1 MADLE
6 RRLHALAAEAFPP
19 VPDVRTAVAARI
31 AAAVQPAATAAAT
44 GVPTHAE
51 PGASS
56 AEPHTR
62 PTAEPGGRPAAE
74 PGPRPAPSLRP
85 RRIRALGRPSRRRA
99 VALAAAL
106 VLLPTAAI
114 AAVPETRH
122 AVLEW
127 LGIEHVRV
135 ERVPRLPAG
144 LAALDR
150 VDLGTRVA
158 STMQAGRRA
167 GFAVAVAR
175 GLGAPDAI
183 FVSAGGVVSLAY
195 EPRPGL
201 PRDRQTGVG
210 LLVTQL
216 RARGLP
222 DYVAKKIAGPRT
234 RVEAV
239 RVGGD
244 KGVFVSGEPHELLI
258 VQPDGMIRPLPARL
272 AGNTLAL
279 ERGGVVTRLEGRF
292 DRAAALSL
300 ARSLEP
306 AER

>member
-6 RRLHALAAEAFPP
+6 RRLHALAPEAFPP
-19 VPDVRTAVAARI
+19 VPDVRAAVATRI
-31 AAAVQPAATAAAT
+31 AAAVQPAATAPAPPGAT
-44 GVPTHAE
+44 GAPTPAQ
-51 PGASS
+51 PGESS
-56 AEPHTR
+56 AESG
-62 PTAEPGGRPAAE
+62 ARPAA
-74 PGPRPAPSLRP
+74 SLRP
-85 RRIRALGRPSRRRA
+85 GRFRSLGPRSRRRA
-99 VALAAAL
+99 IALAAAL
-106 VLLPTAAI
+106 VLLPTGAI

-135 ERVPRLPAG
+135 ERVPRLPTG

-150 VDLGTRVA
+150 LDLGTRVT
-158 STMQAGRRA
+158 SVREAGRRA
-167 GFAVAVAR
+167 GFAVALPR
-175 GLGAPDAI
+175 GLGAPDAV

-210 LLVTQL
+210 LLVTHL

-239 RVGGD
+239 RVSGAN
-244 KGVFVSGEPHELLI
+244 GVFVSGAPHELLI
-258 VQPDGMIRPLPARL
+258 EQPDGMIRPLPARL
-272 AGNTLAL
+272 AGNTLAF
-279 ERGGVVTRLEGRF
+279 ERGDIVTRLEGRF
-292 DRAAALSL
+292 DRDAALAL
-300 ARSLEP
+300 ARSLAPPEP
-306 AER
+306 

>member
-1 MADLE
+1 M
-6 RRLHALAAEAFPP
+6 
-19 VPDVRTAVAARI
+19 
-31 AAAVQPAATAAAT
+31 
-44 GVPTHAE
+44 
-51 PGASS
+51 
-56 AEPHTR
+56 
-62 PTAEPGGRPAAE
+62 
-74 PGPRPAPSLRP
+74 
-85 RRIRALGRPSRRRA
+85 
-99 VALAAAL
+99 
-106 VLLPTAAI
+106 LLPTAAI
-114 AAVPETRH
+114 AAVPQTRH

-158 STMQAGRRA
+158 SAEEAGRR
-167 GFAVAVAR
+167 GGIAVTLPR
-175 GLGAPDAI
+175 GLGAPDAV

-210 LLVTQL
+210 LLVTHL

-239 RVGGD
+239 RVGGAN
-244 KGVFVSGEPHELLI
+244 GVFVSGEPHELLI
-258 VQPDGMIRPLPARL
+258 EQPNGMIRPLPARL
-272 AGNTLAL
+272 AGNTLAF
-279 ERGGVVTRLEGRF
+279 ERGDIVTRLEGRSEA
-292 DRAAALSL
+292 RAAALAL
-300 ARSLEP
+300 ARSLAP